1 MSFEIIAGFRPVNLE
16 RLQSPCQN
24 SVDAI
29 EAALLDIGL
38 NRKELLIYRTLLA
51 LGPRPASVLAKQVQ
65 INRSRTYDHLAALKG
80 RGLVETF
87 HRNGVL
93 RFSAVSPET
102 IVAILKSRRERFE
115 RIIAAYEAAILT
127 ISARPS
133 VDNETGIPVDFSDF

>member
-1 MSFEIIAGFRPVNLE
+1 MSFEIIAGFRPVNLGN
-16 RLQSPCQN
+16 LQSPCQS

-38 NRKELLIYRTLLA
+38 NRKELVIYKTLLA

-102 IVAILKSRRERFE
+102 VISILKSRRERFE
-115 RIIAAYEAAILT
+115 RIIAACEVALLT
-127 ISARPS
+127 FSTRTNA
-133 VDNETGIPVDFSDF
+133 DNGSGIPVDYSDF